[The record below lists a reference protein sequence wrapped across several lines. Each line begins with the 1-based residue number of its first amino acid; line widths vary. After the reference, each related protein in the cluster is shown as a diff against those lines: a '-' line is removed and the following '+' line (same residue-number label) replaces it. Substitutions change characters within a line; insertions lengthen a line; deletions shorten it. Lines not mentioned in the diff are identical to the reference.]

1 VRTEAGFII
10 IVVAI
15 IMLIVGIDSEIG
27 GEQPNNEPYV
37 GQCIEPMTQG
47 GC

>member
-1 VRTEAGFII
+1 MKGEVGFII
-10 IVVAI
+10 VVVAI
-15 IMLIVGIDSEIG
+15 IMLIVGIDQSVG
-27 GEQPNNEPYV
+27 GEQPNNEPYI

>member
-10 IVVAI
+10 VVVAI
-15 IMLIVGIDSEIG
+15 IMLIVGIDHEVG
-27 GEQPNNEPYV
+27 GEQQNNEPYV
-37 GQCIEPMTQG
+37 GLCTDPTTQG